1 MRYRERRS
9 FAWDSHD
16 DVRNGWRHELMQFV
30 ALTIKGVYRT
40 GYAVLGAT
48 VLSSLYL
55 AFFI

>member
-1 MRYRERRS
+1 MMMREMV
-9 FAWDSHD
+9 WKL
-16 DVRNGWRHELMQFV
+16 ELMQFV